1 MEFAAIGSGVL
12 LGRLE
17 HLITG
22 ALLRL
27 VYSAETAPGLQLVAS
42 IVSAGIIGFVVGKL
56 ELISLLPRSASTG
69 LMSGFIWSA
78 WFSPVVKA
86 VYTPGHV
93 VRAIVR
99 LLSLRGLVLTAGL
112 GTYLLEHS
120 TL

>member
-12 LGRLE
+12 LGRLG

-22 ALLRL
+22 ALLQL
-27 VYSAETAPGLQLVAS
+27 VCSAETAPGLQYVAS
-42 IVSAGIIGFVVGKL
+42 IASAGIIGFLVGKL
-56 ELISLLPRSASTG
+56 ELTSLLSRSASTG

-78 WFSPVVKA
+78 WFSPVVKP

-99 LLSLRGLVLTAGL
+99 LLSLRAMVLTAAL
-112 GTYLLEHS
+112 GIYVLEHS
-120 TL
+120 TI